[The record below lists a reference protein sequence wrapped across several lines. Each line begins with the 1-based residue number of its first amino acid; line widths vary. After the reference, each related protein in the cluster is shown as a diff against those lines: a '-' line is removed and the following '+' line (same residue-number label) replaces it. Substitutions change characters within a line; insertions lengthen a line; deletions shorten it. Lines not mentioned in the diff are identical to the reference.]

1 MNMVK
6 IEAIIRPERVGLVV
20 EALERVGCGGFHLLN
35 VTGRGNQKG
44 VEIFVGRGTSS
55 ATRSSLPKT
64 LVVTVVE
71 DRDQD
76 KVVDALIEANR
87 SGEQGRI
94 GDGKIFISPVSEVV
108 RVRTGE
114 KNEKAL

>member
-1 MNMVK
+1 MVK
-6 IEAIIRPERVGLVV
+6 IEAVIRPEKVSLVV

-64 LVVTVVE
+64 LVVTVVQ
-71 DRDQD
+71 DRDKD
-76 KVVDALIEANR
+76 KVIEALIEANR
-87 SGEQGRI
+87 SGEEGRI
-94 GDGKIFISPVSEVV
+94 GDGKIFVSPVSEVV

-114 KNEKAL
+114 KNNKAL

>member
-1 MNMVK
+1 MVK
-6 IEAIIRPERVGLVV
+6 IEAVIRPEKVSLVV

-44 VEIFVGRGTSS
+44 IEIFVGRGTSS

-64 LVVTVVE
+64 LVVTVVQ
-71 DRDQD
+71 DRDKD
-76 KVVDALIEANR
+76 KVIEALIEANR
-87 SGEQGRI
+87 SGEGRI
-94 GDGKIFISPVSEVV
+94 GDGKIFVSPVSEVV

-114 KNEKAL
+114 KNNKAL

>member
-1 MNMVK
+1 MVK
-6 IEAIIRPERVGLVV
+6 IEAIIRPEKVSLVV

-44 VEIFVGRGTSS
+44 IEIFVGRGTSS

-64 LVVTVVE
+64 LVVTVVQN
-71 DRDQD
+71 RDKD
-76 KVVDALIEANR
+76 KVIQALIEANR
-87 SGEQGRI
+87 SGEEGLI

-114 KNEKAL
+114 KNNKAL